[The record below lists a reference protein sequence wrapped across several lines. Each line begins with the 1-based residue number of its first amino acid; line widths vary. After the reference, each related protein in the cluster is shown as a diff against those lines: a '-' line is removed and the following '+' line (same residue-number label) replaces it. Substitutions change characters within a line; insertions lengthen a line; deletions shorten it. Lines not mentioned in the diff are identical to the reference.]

1 MQPTRRPKRNAV
13 RMVGAQL
20 SHFRKLSGMT
30 QRELAERLVVSEETI
45 ASIEQGRRPLKPD
58 MAEHLDDLLTTKGA
72 LAVAVANMPDR
83 EKFPVWAAEY
93 MDREREAIV
102 ISWYETQLVPGL
114 LQTEAYAR
122 AVFRSRVPLLPAD
135 VVEQRVADRMERRD
149 ILHRQV
155 PPTISFIVGQAALMD
170 RLGGDEVYAEQ
181 LRYLREYA
189 DLPGLTLQVMRFGL
203 HSHAGTNGPFTIL
216 ETPDH
221 DLLGYTEGQRGSQL
235 FSDPDEVSIL
245 AQKYGTLR
253 TQALNPHETK
263 GLLDQL
269 LGEV

>member
-45 ASIEQGRRPLKPD
+45 ASIEQGRRPLKLD

-122 AVFRSRVPLLPAD
+122 AVFRSRVPLLSED
-135 VVEQRVADRMERRD
+135 VVEQRVADRMERHD
-149 ILHRQV
+149 ILHRKV
-155 PPTISFIVGQAALMD
+155 PPSITFIISETVVRI
-170 RLGGDEVYAEQ
+170 RLGGRAVHREQ
-181 LRYLREYA
+181 LGHLYESA
-189 DLPGLTLQVMRFGL
+189 DQPGLTLQIMPFDKEL
-203 HSHAGTNGPFTIL
+203 HAGLAGPFTIL
-216 ETPDH
+216 ETPEY
-221 DLLGYTEGQRGSQL
+221 DLLGYTETQRGSHL

-245 AQKYGTLR
+245 AQKYAMLR
-253 TQALNPHETK
+253 TQALNPQETK
-263 GLLDQL
+263 CLLDQL